1 MKDLSN
7 SMRELKTSK
16 KLKEV
21 LSQGNEPHLM
31 TGEQY
36 KESLRDGRKIIDADG
51 KIIQDVVT
59 HPALKKGIENL
70 AKIYDYQFD
79 KTTQDK
85 MTYIDENDGKRYSI
99 GWKVPRTKEDLKERR
114 KMLNLTTYHTL
125 GVFGRPNDYGSMMA
139 MGFLSIVDTIE
150 KENPESSNNIKSFIE
165 FSKQHNVI
173 SADLVPEVQSDR
185 NVPPNERPSRLR
197 IVDENEDGVFLSGA
211 KPAASVAAQG
221 HFITISSSLSPNLDP
236 DAAIWA
242 AVPLNS
248 EGLTIVLRESVTDPD
263 ASFED
268 HPIDSFGEEIDNM
281 LLFDNVFVPNEYLF
295 SIRNTNILGIYRKT
309 GILAHWH
316 VLSRLM
322 YRAEIF
328 SGVAQ
333 TTVDILKTDSFQG
346 VRDAVTEVISYAAT
360 LKAFV
365 LAAEEESE
373 FRNGVLVPSTELI
386 TAGRLHSIKKYP
398 EIIHILRDISG
409 QGLISRFTSKT
420 WNNPEIK
427 DTLDQ
432 FLPGTGVTAQEK
444 NRFFNFVWDLT
455 CSSHASRVALFE
467 NVNSTN
473 TPVIMSQIYT
483 LYDRTE
489 PVNFIR
495 SYLDLPAIETKS
507 SQLYKSDLK

>member
-1 MKDLSN
+1 MSVERRPIADLS
-7 SMRELKTSK
+7 TSW

-21 LSQGNEPHLM
+21 LSQGPEPHLM

-36 KESLRDGRKIIDADG
+36 KESLRDGRKVIDAEG
-51 KIIQDVVT
+51 NIIEDVVT
-59 HPALKKGIENL
+59 HPALKRGIENL
-70 AKIYDYQFD
+70 AKVYDFQFEE
-79 KTTQDK
+79 KTKDIA
-85 MTYIDENDGKRYSI
+85 TYVDEEDGKRYSV
-99 GWKVPRTKEDLKERR
+99 GWKVPKTKADLRQRR
-114 KMLNLTTYHTL
+114 DMLRLSTYHTL

-139 MGFLSIVDTIE
+139 MGFLSIVDIIE
-150 KENPESSNNIKSFIE
+150 KENPDSSKTINNFIE
-165 FSKQHNVI
+165 FSKQHNII

-185 NVPPNERPSRLR
+185 TIPPNERPSRLR
-197 IVDENEDGVFLSGA
+197 IVEDRPDGVVLSGA

-221 HFITISSSLSPNLDP
+221 HYVTISSSLSPNLDP

-248 EGLTIVLRESVTDPD
+248 EGLTIVLREPVTDPD

-268 HPIDSFGEEIDNM
+268 HPIDSKGEEIDN
-281 LLFDNVFVPNEYLF
+281 LLIFDNVFVPNELLF
-295 SIRNTNILGIYRKT
+295 SVRNTDILGIYRKT

-316 VLSRLM
+316 ILSRLM

-333 TTVDILKTDSFQG
+333 NIVDILKTDNFQG

-365 LAAEEESE
+365 IAAEEESE
-373 FRNGVLVPSTELI
+373 IRNGVLIPSTELV
-386 TAGRLHSIKKYP
+386 TAGRLHSIRKYP
-398 EIIHILRDISG
+398 EIMHILRDISG
-409 QGLISRFTSKT
+409 QGLISRFTEKT
-420 WNNPEIK
+420 WNNPLIK
-427 DTLDQ
+427 DKLDL

-455 CSSHASRVALFE
+455 SGSHATRVALFE

-473 TPVIMSQIYT
+473 APIIMSQIYT
-483 LYDRTE
+483 LYDRSE
-489 PVNFIR
+489 PTSFIR
-495 SYLDLPAIETKS
+495 SYLDLPLDDYEVT
-507 SQLYKSDLK
+507 QLYDSDLK